1 MEIINEPE
9 ENEKNITTLKVAL
22 VGDFSMGKTT
32 FLSRI
37 SSKNY
42 LNFLKDKKSIV
53 STSGGSYR
61 KLYIKIKDRT
71 FSLDIWD
78 TSGQRRF
85 SSLIKHF
92 YNGAK
97 IILLFYDPF
106 DKSSFKRVDE
116 ILFQIKNEDI
126 KNAILGLISN
136 KYEQNLKNVH
146 NENIV
151 SDEEALEYA
160 DKNKL
165 YFSHLSNFVKY
176 ETGINQILEL
186 ILNEYLKREKN
197 L

>member
-9 ENEKNITTLKVAL
+9 EYEKNIITLKVTL

-37 SSKNY
+37 SSKY
-42 LNFLKDKKSIV
+42 YFYFLKDKKSIV
-53 STSGGSYR
+53 STSGASYL
-61 KLYIKIKDRT
+61 KLYIKIKDRI
-71 FSLDIWD
+71 FCLDIWD

-92 YNGAK
+92 YKDAN

-136 KYEQNLKNVH
+136 KYEKNVKNVH
-146 NENIV
+146 NMDIV

-176 ETGINQILEL
+176 ETGINQIFEL
-186 ILNEYLKREKN
+186 ALNEYLKREKK
-197 L
+197 

>member
-42 LNFLKDKKSIV
+42 LNFLKDKGAII
-53 STSGGSYR
+53 STDGGSYR

-92 YNGAK
+92 YEDAK

-126 KNAILGLISN
+126 KNVIFGLISN

-176 ETGINQILEL
+176 ETGINQIFEL
-186 ILNEYLKREKN
+186 VLNEYLKRETK
-197 L
+197 

>member
-1 MEIINEPE
+1 MEIINEPK
-9 ENEKNITTLKVAL
+9 ENEKNIISLKVAL

-42 LNFLKDKKSIV
+42 LNFLKDKGTII
-53 STSGGSYR
+53 STDGGSYLE
-61 KLYIKIKDRT
+61 LYIKIKDRK
-71 FSLDIWD
+71 FSLHIWD
-78 TSGQRRF
+78 TSGQRSF
-85 SSLIKHF
+85 SSLIRHF
-92 YNGAK
+92 YKEAT

-126 KNAILGLISN
+126 KNVILGLISN
-136 KYEQNLKNVH
+136 KYEKNVKNVH
-146 NENIV
+146 NMDIV

-176 ETGINQILEL
+176 ETGINQIFEL
-186 ILNEYLKREKN
+186 VLNEYLKREKN
-197 L
+197 

>member
-1 MEIINEPE
+1 MEIIHEPK

-37 SSKNY
+37 LSKNY
-42 LNFLKDKKSIV
+42 LNFLKDKGTII
-53 STSGGSYR
+53 STDGGSYLE
-61 KLYIKIKDRT
+61 LYIKIKDRK
-71 FSLDIWD
+71 FSLHIWD

-85 SSLIKHF
+85 SSLIRHF
-92 YNGAK
+92 YKEAT

-126 KNAILGLISN
+126 KNVILGLISN
-136 KYEQNLKNVH
+136 KYEKNVKNVH
-146 NENIV
+146 NMDIV

-176 ETGINQILEL
+176 ETGINQIFEL
-186 ILNEYLKREKN
+186 VLNEYLKREKN
-197 L
+197 